1 MCWGKLSRNC
11 YFCHDF
17 FFFWKTE
24 SDSDYIFDLLR
35 IQSLFN
41 MLQCW
46 LFFLPIRFLLKMLL
60 VIGLG
65 FKKDNPFFDV
75 VRSVGRSLQTNKC
88 RTKVFWII
96 MVEAFQNLCI
106 IDIYLIFVH
115 RLEQLYSLVIHSDG
129 VRAAIV
135 VSFSSLEFFFTESFN
150 LRQT

>member
-1 MCWGKLSRNC
+1 
-11 YFCHDF
+11 
-17 FFFWKTE
+17 
-24 SDSDYIFDLLR
+24 
-35 IQSLFN
+35 
-41 MLQCW
+41 
-46 LFFLPIRFLLKMLL
+46 MLL

-75 VRSVGRSLQTNKC
+75 VLSVGRSLQANKY

-106 IDIYLIFVH
+106 GGQKLDKCLH
-115 RLEQLYSLVIHSDG
+115 LEQLYSLVIHSDG